1 MGQVKIW
8 LNSQPDI
15 SEMPKFLLLI
25 MIIITVFFCDPLW
38 LLRSHIFWS
47 VGSFFAYNFHL
58 VLLALLLKKALLL
71 HCSTQRRVMYSVWQN
86 KGRSLS

>member
-25 MIIITVFFCDPLW
+25 MIIITVFFVI
-38 LLRSHIFWS
+38 HF
-47 VGSFFAYNFHL
+47 GY
-58 VLLALLLKKALLL
+58 
-71 HCSTQRRVMYSVWQN
+71 
-86 KGRSLS
+86 

>member
-15 SEMPKFLLLI
+15 SEIPKFLLLI
-25 MIIITVFFCDPLW
+25 MIIITVFFCDPLRLLRLLR

-47 VGSFFAYNFHL
+47 VGSFFASIFYL
-58 VLLALLLKKALLL
+58 ILLMLLIKKGVTATL
-71 HCSTQRRVMYSVWQN
+71 
-86 KGRSLS
+86 

>member
-25 MIIITVFFCDPLW
+25 MIVITVFF
-38 LLRSHIFWS
+38 LLLTLVIKESNFIGVLAHFLHIF
-47 VGSFFAYNFHL
+47 FN
-58 VLLALLLKKALLL
+58 
-71 HCSTQRRVMYSVWQN
+71 
-86 KGRSLS
+86 